1 MGGVTD
7 GFYIKSNSDSKSANS
22 IDAKA
27 NNVTLNIKSNSTT
40 SRGLFVDSTANTKYD
55 GTINIT
61 ATNKISISAESQKYA
76 KAVGVSGLHS
86 KINLNSNTLSLNA
99 VQSDDNSQKS
109 SYAYGI
115 AAEYAGIIKVNADDV
130 VINAENKG
138 QGNAFAVYTSTT
150 AANNQKSTIDI
161 DSKNIALSVNA
172 NATEGNGQAA
182 AIFAQGKNDNSVINI
197 GSENTE
203 NLTIV
208 ANNTNGNSFGI
219 ASVATNNEAAHGG
232 NVSLV
237 AKKINV
243 NVSGKSA
250 QGVLASNGVTNGS
263 SVVIGNAN
271 SDININVD
279 GSDEA
284 IGIAAFEH
292 GNVNV
297 NGNNFIVNAVSGKN
311 DSIGIHVQNNGKE
324 GEVATVNINSTN
336 TSIKANDALSVYSG
350 ASLNVNGNIYTDADN
365 ALITR
370 GNSNVNINTNGNSV
384 VQLNGDINFN
394 VTNDGNSGLEANSNV
409 NINLN
414 NKNSYL
420 NGNIIKTQSG
430 SDAGVD
436 MTVSNITLNL
446 SNGGTWNTDEDSFV
460 NNLNLNGG
468 VINLKGDE
476 NQTITVDKSISGSGT
491 INLDSTLKDDSSISA
506 GKFVVNSDATVKN
519 TNLNVNYIGF
529 TADDVKNANVAL
541 ESVKDNVTGINHTNT
556 IAEGDINGSISQTVD
571 ANGNKGAI
579 TQASNSKIASYS
591 SMLTLATAQWRHELN
606 SLSKRLGEVRSA
618 PKSVGLWAR
627 AYGSEMEYGPQN
639 VTLENNTIQL
649 GFDTDLGSGFKVG
662 SAISYTDGSSSA
674 INGSAD
680 NDLYGFALYG
690 TYLADN
696 GVYVD
701 LIGKYSRI
709 SNDFKYQ
716 NFSGSYDNNAYSLSV
731 ETGWNFK
738 LNDTIFIE
746 PQAEFTYG
754 KILGDDFTASNGVS
768 VNQEDT
774 DTMIVRGGLRAG
786 FNLPEDM
793 GLIYAKASLVHD
805 YDSENAFRASKNIA
819 GSIDSVYVKDD
830 LGGTWAEYG
839 IGANINWT
847 ENCYTYFEIERTSG
861 SDLTENYRWNLGTR
875 YSF

>member
-1 MGGVTD
+1 MKANKIFNKKHTYSFLALSVMAVCGQASATIYEKNESIWGPATSYESWLTPNEKSEYFSDGNIVDITSGNISTNKEYALLAFNLGTINVIDTNINISSIRDGAANAVGATTISRFEKNTEEENVLTAFTD
-7 GFYIKSNSDSKSANS
+7 G
-22 IDAKA
+22 
-27 NNVTLNIKSNSTT
+27 
-40 SRGLFVDSTANTKYD
+40 
-55 GTINIT
+55 GTINIGKAGVT
-61 ATNKISISAESQKYA
+61 QNINISA
-76 KAVGVSGLHS
+76 
-86 KINLNSNTLSLNA
+86 
-99 VQSDDNSQKS
+99 
-109 SYAYGI
+109 
-115 AAEYAGIIKVNADDV
+115 
-130 VINAENKG
+130 
-138 QGNAFAVYTSTT
+138 
-150 AANNQKSTIDI
+150 KST
-161 DSKNIALSVNA
+161 
-172 NATEGNGQAA
+172 
-182 AIFAQGKNDNSVINI
+182 
-197 GSENTE
+197 
-203 NLTIV
+203 
-208 ANNTNGNSFGI
+208 
-219 ASVATNNEAAHGG
+219 
-232 NVSLV
+232 
-237 AKKINV
+237 
-243 NVSGKSA
+243 
-250 QGVLASNGVTNGS
+250 
-263 SVVIGNAN
+263 N
-271 SDININVD
+271 SD
-279 GSDEA
+279 A
-284 IGIAAFEH
+284 IGIRTMRS
-292 GNVNV
+292 VNDPDKAKDIYATPSFV
-297 NGNNFIVNAVSGKN
+297 NIEGENLNIKAHSDKGYAV
-311 DSIGIHVQNNGKE
+311 GIWAQNNT
-324 GEVATVNINSTN
+324 GEKGNESTVNINAKN
-336 TSIKANDALSVYSG
+336 TVIDVTTGITEADASGEYLNIGVVAYSG
-350 ASLNVNGNIYTDADN
+350 AKVYLNNNVTINAGTAISTRGGSVIEINKNGNGTVKI
-365 ALITR
+365 
-370 GNSNVNINTNGNSV
+370 
-384 VQLNGDINFN
+384 NGDINFN
-394 VTNDGNSGLEANSNV
+394 YNQPTSGTAV
-409 NINLN
+409 DATVDINLN
-414 NKNSYL
+414 NKDSFL
-420 NGNIIKTQSG
+420 NGNIFVNGDPFPPTDK
-430 SDAGVD
+430 DK
-436 MTVSNITLNL
+436 VSAMKLGL
-446 SNGGTWNTDEDSFV
+446 SNGATWSLDKGSFV
-460 NNLNLNGG
+460 NNLNMNGG
-468 VINLKGDE
+468 VINVNSTTYTNIKDQQLQ
-476 NQTITVDKSISGSGT
+476 QTTVDIGKISGTGGT
-491 INLDSTLKDDSSISA
+491 VNLAASAKDGEILESAKIAIGSVEQSST
-506 GKFVVNSDATVKN
+506 TP
-519 TNLNVNYIGF
+519 TLNVAFSGV
-529 TADDVKNANVAL
+529 TADDINNSQNALNKLNDAV
-541 ESVKDNVTGINHTNT
+541 SVGSNDKGVNQVLT
-556 IAEGDINGSISQTVD
+556 IVEGDINGSISQTVD

-674 INGSAD
+674 VNGSAD

-754 KILGDDFTASNGVS
+754 KILGDDFTASNGVN

>member
-1 MGGVTD
+1 MKANKIFNKKHTYSFLALSVMAVCGQASATIYEKNESIWGQATSYESWLTPNEKSEYFSDGNIVDITSGNISTNKEYALLAFNLGTINVIDTNINISSIRDGAANAVGATTVSRFDSTNNLTAFTD
-7 GFYIKSNSDSKSANS
+7 G
-22 IDAKA
+22 
-27 NNVTLNIKSNSTT
+27 
-40 SRGLFVDSTANTKYD
+40 
-55 GTINIT
+55 GTINIGKAGVT
-61 ATNKISISAESQKYA
+61 QNINISA
-76 KAVGVSGLHS
+76 
-86 KINLNSNTLSLNA
+86 
-99 VQSDDNSQKS
+99 
-109 SYAYGI
+109 
-115 AAEYAGIIKVNADDV
+115 
-130 VINAENKG
+130 
-138 QGNAFAVYTSTT
+138 
-150 AANNQKSTIDI
+150 KST
-161 DSKNIALSVNA
+161 
-172 NATEGNGQAA
+172 
-182 AIFAQGKNDNSVINI
+182 
-197 GSENTE
+197 
-203 NLTIV
+203 
-208 ANNTNGNSFGI
+208 
-219 ASVATNNEAAHGG
+219 
-232 NVSLV
+232 
-237 AKKINV
+237 
-243 NVSGKSA
+243 
-250 QGVLASNGVTNGS
+250 
-263 SVVIGNAN
+263 N
-271 SDININVD
+271 SD
-279 GSDEA
+279 A
-284 IGIAAFEH
+284 IGIRTMRS
-292 GNVNV
+292 VNDPDKANGIYATPSFV
-297 NGNNFIVNAVSGKN
+297 NIEGENLNINAHSDKGYAV
-311 DSIGIHVQNNGKE
+311 GIWAQNNT
-324 GEVATVNINSTN
+324 GEKGNESTVNINTQN
-336 TSIKANDALSVYSG
+336 TVIDVTTGVTEADGSGEYRNIGVVAYSG
-350 ASLNVNGNIYTDADN
+350 AKVYLNNNVTINAGTAISTRGGSVIEINKNGNGTVKI
-365 ALITR
+365 
-370 GNSNVNINTNGNSV
+370 
-384 VQLNGDINFN
+384 NGDINFN
-394 VTNDGNSGLEANSNV
+394 YDKPTSGTAVDATV

-414 NKNSYL
+414 NKDSFL
-420 NGNIIKTQSG
+420 NGNIFVNGNPFPPSG
-430 SDAGVD
+430 KDKVSA
-436 MTVSNITLNL
+436 MTLGL
-446 SNGGTWNTDEDSFV
+446 SNGATWNTDADSFV

-674 INGSAD
+674 VNGSAD

>member
-1 MGGVTD
+1 MKKNESIWGQATSYESWLTPNEKSEYFSDGNIVDITSGNISTNKEYALLAFNLGTINVIDTNINISSIRDGAANAVGATTVSRFDSTNNLTAFTD
-7 GFYIKSNSDSKSANS
+7 G
-22 IDAKA
+22 
-27 NNVTLNIKSNSTT
+27 
-40 SRGLFVDSTANTKYD
+40 
-55 GTINIT
+55 GTINIGKAGVT
-61 ATNKISISAESQKYA
+61 QNINISA
-76 KAVGVSGLHS
+76 
-86 KINLNSNTLSLNA
+86 
-99 VQSDDNSQKS
+99 
-109 SYAYGI
+109 
-115 AAEYAGIIKVNADDV
+115 
-130 VINAENKG
+130 
-138 QGNAFAVYTSTT
+138 
-150 AANNQKSTIDI
+150 KST
-161 DSKNIALSVNA
+161 
-172 NATEGNGQAA
+172 
-182 AIFAQGKNDNSVINI
+182 
-197 GSENTE
+197 
-203 NLTIV
+203 
-208 ANNTNGNSFGI
+208 
-219 ASVATNNEAAHGG
+219 
-232 NVSLV
+232 
-237 AKKINV
+237 
-243 NVSGKSA
+243 
-250 QGVLASNGVTNGS
+250 
-263 SVVIGNAN
+263 N
-271 SDININVD
+271 SD
-279 GSDEA
+279 A
-284 IGIAAFEH
+284 IGIRTMRS
-292 GNVNV
+292 VNDPNKAEGIYAKPSFV
-297 NGNNFIVNAVSGKN
+297 NIEGENLNINAHSDKGYAV
-311 DSIGIHVQNNGKE
+311 GIWAQNNT
-324 GEVATVNINSTN
+324 GEKGNESTVNINAKN
-336 TSIKANDALSVYSG
+336 TVIDVTTGITEADASGEYLNIGVVAYSG
-350 ASLNVNGNIYTDADN
+350 AKVYLNNNVTINAGTAISTRGGSVIEINKNGNGTVKI
-365 ALITR
+365 
-370 GNSNVNINTNGNSV
+370 
-384 VQLNGDINFN
+384 NGDINFN
-394 VTNDGNSGLEANSNV
+394 YNQPTSGTAV
-409 NINLN
+409 DATVDINLN
-414 NKNSYL
+414 NKDSFL
-420 NGNIIKTQSG
+420 NGNIFVNGDPFPPTDK
-430 SDAGVD
+430 DK
-436 MTVSNITLNL
+436 VSAMKLGL
-446 SNGGTWNTDEDSFV
+446 SNGATWSLDKGSFV
-460 NNLNLNGG
+460 NNLNMNGG
-468 VINLKGDE
+468 VINVNSTTYTNIKDQQLQ
-476 NQTITVDKSISGSGT
+476 QTTVDIGKISGTGGT
-491 INLDSTLKDDSSISA
+491 VNLAASAKDGEILESAKIAIGSVEQSST
-506 GKFVVNSDATVKN
+506 TP
-519 TNLNVNYIGF
+519 TLNVAFSGV
-529 TADDVKNANVAL
+529 TADDINNSQNALDKLNDAV
-541 ESVKDNVTGINHTNT
+541 SVGSDDKGVNQVLT
-556 IAEGDINGSISQTVD
+556 IVEGDINGSISQTVD

-674 INGSAD
+674 VNGSAD